1 MGVVERV
8 PPACATVSIHVNFAP
23 IELLQCIH
31 KDFSITGEYLTPRM
45 TPTGFRADVAP
56 DGRTRWGQA
65 VAR

>member
-1 MGVVERV
+1 MT
-8 PPACATVSIHVNFAP
+8 PACDTVSIHVNFVV
-23 IELLQCIH
+23 IELLLCIH
-31 KDFSITGEYLTPRM
+31 KDFSITGEYFVTRM